1 MTWEELQA
9 FLSQNPTIQDAKS
22 LAKKIGLKVKK
33 RMKKSEI
40 LKLLEEFARSLKT
53 DAKTAQ
59 MQTVTTPILRN
70 LELPVSYESNRI
82 VLLPVNPHLVFVY
95 WDLSKETYSKLS
107 NQSEV
112 VLRLYD
118 VTYINFDGSNAHRI
132 FEAGIHLALTRN
144 YYFHVPSSN
153 ADYLAEL
160 GFKAGG
166 KFVPLLRSNV
176 ARTPSDTPSSSVRQ
190 RWYVKGKYAVKI
202 GEPLL
207 KPVERIHISSYVE
220 SGRK

>member
-9 FLSQNPTIQDAKS
+9 FLSQNPTIQEAKS
-22 LAKKIGLKVKK
+22 LAKKIGLRVKK
-33 RMKKSEI
+33 RMKKNEI
-40 LKLLEEFARSLKT
+40 LKLLEEFARSLRT
-53 DAKTAQ
+53 EAKIAQ
-59 MQTVTTPILRN
+59 MQTVTTPILQQP
-70 LELPVSYESNRI
+70 ELPVSYESDRI
-82 VLLPVNPHLVFVY
+82 VLLPVNPHLVFVC

-107 NQSEV
+107 SQPEV

-118 VTYINFDGSNAHRI
+118 VTYINFDGFNAHRI
-132 FEAGIHLALTRN
+132 FEAGVHLALTRN

-160 GFKAGG
+160 GFKTGG
-166 KFVPLLRSNV
+166 RFVPILRSNV
-176 ARTPSDTPSSSVRQ
+176 VRTPSDTPSSSVRQ

-207 KPVERIHISSYVE
+207 KPVERIHISSHVE